1 MLKVG
6 APARAL
12 LTWKHARTV
21 ERGRVGYDHIS
32 EDDLLPV
39 QGDVVLGVVGDADD
53 DAVAF
58 PGDDLGAGELPV
70 HRDDALAR
78 AQTRHVRHCHLRA
91 RGI

>member
-1 MLKVG
+1 M
-6 APARAL
+6 
-12 LTWKHARTV
+12 
-21 ERGRVGYDHIS
+21 
-32 EDDLLPV
+32 
-39 QGDVVLGVVGDADD
+39 LGVVGDADD